1 MNKQRANE
9 IAASPVM
16 ANVTYN
22 GTQIYIQQVDEK
34 NETARIYPLN
44 QPENEQE
51 VPLNNLTEQ
60 ESYS

>member
-51 VPLNNLTEQ
+51 VPLNSLTEQ

>member
-1 MNKQRANE
+1 MMNKQCAQQ

-22 GTQIYIQQVDEK
+22 GVQIYIQNVDEA

-44 QPENEQE
+44 EPNNEQE
-51 VPLNNLTEQ
+51 VPVSSLMEH
-60 ESYS
+60 